1 MKKRVVMLAVTL
13 ILALGTSVAF
23 GWTHFF
29 SYSYDL
35 PAGASRTTATFTST
49 GNFTLNHSQS
59 VPNVTAN
66 NAQVR
71 ITVWKGNTIVK
82 SETVTGDNVTKM
94 IAVSSGK
101 GTYKIKFDNIS
112 NYLGSISGSAMK

>member
-1 MKKRVVMLAVTL
+1 MKKKSCNVSSYFDTGIRNVSSLWVDTL
-13 ILALGTSVAF
+13 
-23 GWTHFF
+23 F

-82 SETVTGDNVTKM
+82 SETVTGDNVTKDDC
-94 IAVSSGK
+94 SFK
-101 GTYKIKFDNIS
+101 W
-112 NYLGSISGSAMK
+112 